1 MHNRPNWGSY
11 DQVHYFDTTFGIRT
25 HRSHSE
31 SRPLRKL
38 REAYQMKND
47 PKSGK
52 SRRVRGEGSGPKIK
66 KSTIQNA
73 DNLEMKGGSG
83 F

>member
-1 MHNRPNWGSY
+1 MT
-11 DQVHYFDTTFGIRT
+11 D
-25 HRSHSE
+25 RSHSE

-38 REAYQMKND
+38 RGAYQMKND

-52 SRRVRGEGSGPKIK
+52 SRRVKVEGSGPKIE

-73 DNLEMKGGSG
+73 DNLEMKGAPD
-83 F
+83 FEF